1 MVAHLLRLRL
11 LLLRNSLTRNVWQLI
26 GVILGG
32 LYAIAVLGLVA
43 AGLVAL
49 GGTDPAFANVAI
61 VLGGSALILGWV
73 LGPIFLSG
81 SDQSLDLPTLA
92 TFPIPLRTF
101 LLVLAAA
108 GLAGIPGVVTSLG
121 ALASAAAWW
130 SRPIGVLPG
139 LVAAVIGVATC
150 VVASR
155 LIGALTTGLGSSRR
169 YREVI
174 GGVVLVVVILLGPL
188 FVGLTTVIR
197 DGLDVLPVIAGAL
210 GWSPLGAIWAVPGSV
225 VAGDGVAAIAR
236 LLIGIATLAVLVWA
250 WARALRHALAEP
262 AASGAHS
269 ASGSAGLGLF
279 GRFPGTPTGAVA
291 ARALGYWWRDPRYSR
306 GLLVI
311 PAVVVLAVF
320 YSAIGSGGDTFV
332 LLSAVLVGLIFG
344 VTLCAD
350 VSYDGTAWAAHVSS
364 GVTGSADRAGRVIAA
379 AIIGIPAVVVVAV
392 GTALYAGR
400 ADAIPAVLGMALALV
415 LSGFGVSSVASSLVV
430 YPVPGP
436 GDSPL
441 KTPPGSGMISSVVML
456 GSMAATG
463 LLALPSIVLGAI
475 SLIGGDP
482 AFGLIGLAAA
492 LVLGTVFALVGIRV
506 GGRIVDRRAPELFAA
521 LVTIG

>member
-26 GVILGG
+26 GVIVGG
-32 LYAIAVLGLVA
+32 LYAIGVLGLVFT
-43 AGLVAL
+43 GLVAL
-49 GGTDPAFANVAI
+49 GATDPAFANVAVI
-61 VLGGSALILGWV
+61 LGGSALILGWV
-73 LGPIFLSG
+73 LGPIFVSG

-92 TFPIPLRTF
+92 TFPIPLRT
-101 LLVLAAA
+101 LMLGLAAA
-108 GLAGIPGVVTSLG
+108 GLAGIPGLVTSLG

-130 SRPIGVLPG
+130 SNPVGILPA
-139 LVAAVIGVATC
+139 VVSAVIGVAIC

-188 FVGLTTVIR
+188 IVGLTNVIR
-197 DGLDVLPVIAGAL
+197 GGLDVLPVIATAL

-225 VAGDGVAAIAR
+225 VAGDGVAAVAR
-236 LLIGIATLAVLVWA
+236 LLIGLATLAALVWA

-262 AASGAHS
+262 AATGAHS

-279 GRFPGTPTGAVA
+279 ARFPGTPTGAVA

-306 GLLVI
+306 GLLVV

-320 YSAIGSGGDTFV
+320 YSVIGGGGSTLVV
-332 LLSAVLVGLIFG
+332 LSSLLIGLIFG

-379 AIIGIPAVVVVAV
+379 ALIGIPAVLVVAV
-392 GTALYAGR
+392 GTCLYAGR
-400 ADAIPAVLGMALALV
+400 PEAVPGVLGMSLALV

-430 YPVPGP
+430 YPVPAP

-441 KTPPGSGMISSVVML
+441 KTPPGSGVISSVVMF

-463 LLALPSIVLGAI
+463 LLAAPSIVLGAI
-475 SLIGGDP
+475 SLIGGDVVS
-482 AFGLIGLAAA
+482 GVVSLAVA
-492 LVLGTVFALVGIRV
+492 LVLGSALAAVGIRV

-521 LVTIG
+521 LVTVG

>member
-26 GVILGG
+26 GVIVGA
-32 LYAIAVLGLVA
+32 LYALVVLGLVVT
-43 AGLVAL
+43 GLLVL
-49 GGTDPAFANVAI
+49 GATDPAFANVVI
-61 VLGGSALILGWV
+61 VLGGSALLLGWV
-73 LGPIFLSG
+73 LGPIFVSG

-92 TFPIPLRTF
+92 TFPIPLRT
-101 LLVLAAA
+101 LLVGLAVA
-108 GLAGIPGVVTSLG
+108 GVAGIPGVVTLLG

-130 SRPIGVLPG
+130 SNPIGVLPA
-139 LVAAVIGVATC
+139 LVSAVIGVASC

-174 GGVVLVVVILLGPL
+174 GGVVLVVLILLGPL
-188 FVGLTTVIR
+188 AIGLTGVIR
-197 DGLDVLPVIAGAL
+197 EGLDVLPVVASAL

-225 VAGDGVAAIAR
+225 VAGDWAAAVAR
-236 LLIGIATLAVLVWA
+236 LAIGLATLAVLVWA
-250 WARALRHALAEP
+250 WARALRHAMDEP
-262 AASGAHS
+262 AASSSRA
-269 ASGSAGLGLF
+269 ASGSPGIGLF
-279 GRFPGTPTGAVA
+279 GRFPATPTGAVA

-311 PAVVVLAVF
+311 PAIVAVAFFYDAVQGGEGALVL
-320 YSAIGSGGDTFV
+320 YSSVI
-332 LLSAVLVGLIFG
+332 VGVIFG

-364 GVTGSADRAGRVIAA
+364 GVTGAADRAGRVFAA
-379 AIIGIPAVVVVAV
+379 GLIGIPAVLVVAV
-392 GTALYAGR
+392 GTCLYLGRPEAL
-400 ADAIPAVLGMALALV
+400 PAVLGMSLALV

-430 YPVPGP
+430 YPVPAP

-441 KTPPGSGMISSVVML
+441 KTPPGSGIISSVVMV
-456 GSMAATG
+456 GSMGATVV
-463 LLALPSIVLGAI
+463 LSLPSIVLGVVA
-475 SLIGGDP
+475 LVGGETMP
-482 AFGLIGLAAA
+482 GVLALVAA
-492 LVLGTVFALVGIRV
+492 LVLGSVFALIGIRV

>member
-11 LLLRNSLTRNVWQLI
+11 LLLRNTLTRNVWQLI
-26 GVILGG
+26 GVIFGG
-32 LYAIAVLGLVA
+32 LYAVGVLGLVVV
-43 AGLVAL
+43 GLIAL
-49 GGTDPAFANVAI
+49 GASDPAFANVALI
-61 VLGGSALILGWV
+61 LGGSALLLGWV
-73 LGPIFLSG
+73 LGPIFVSG

-92 TFPIPLRTF
+92 TFPIPLRT
-101 LLVLAAA
+101 LMLGLAAA
-108 GLAGIPGVVTSLG
+108 GLAGFPGIVTSLG

-130 SRPIGVLPG
+130 SNPVGILPG
-139 LVAAVIGVATC
+139 LVSVVVGVATC

-174 GGVVLVVVILLGPL
+174 GGVILVVVILLGPL
-188 FVGLTTVIR
+188 FIGLTNVIS
-197 DGLDVLPVIAGAL
+197 DGLDTLPVVASAL
-210 GWSPLGAIWAVPGSV
+210 GWSPLGAIWGVPGAI
-225 VAGDGVAAIAR
+225 VAGEWAVALGRFAIGV
-236 LLIGIATLAVLVWA
+236 ATLAVVIWL

-262 AASGAHS
+262 AASSSQA
-269 ASGSAGLGLF
+269 ASGAQGIGLL
-279 GRFPGTPTGAVA
+279 GRFPGTPTGAIA

-320 YSAIGSGGDTFV
+320 YSALQGGGSMLVV
-332 LLSAVLVGLIFG
+332 LSSLFIALIFG

-364 GVTGSADRAGRVIAA
+364 GVAGSADRAGRVIAA
-379 AIIGIPAVVVVAV
+379 GLIGVPAVLIVTV
-392 GTALYAGR
+392 GTCLYAGR
-400 ADAIPAVLGMALALV
+400 AESIPAVLGMSLALV
-415 LSGFGVSSVASSLVV
+415 LSGFGVSSVASALVV
-430 YPVPGP
+430 YPVPAP

-456 GSMAATG
+456 GSMGATA
-463 LLALPSIVLGAI
+463 LLSLPSLILGTISLVGGSLGFGLGALAAAVVLGA
-475 SLIGGDP
+475 
-482 AFGLIGLAAA
+482 
-492 LVLGTVFALVGIRV
+492 VLALVGVRV
-506 GGRIVDRRAPELFAA
+506 GGRILDRRAPELLSA